1 MAAREPQFA
10 FEDPA
15 ALAWTAQMFR
25 TARRR
30 RLLRLAAEAADPQHS
45 KGSAASEGTAHV

>member
-1 MAAREPQFA
+1 MTAQEPRYA
-10 FEDPA
+10 YEDPA

-30 RLLRLAAEAADPQHS
+30 RLLRLAAEAADPQCAKAPTTQEADS
-45 KGSAASEGTAHV
+45 DG